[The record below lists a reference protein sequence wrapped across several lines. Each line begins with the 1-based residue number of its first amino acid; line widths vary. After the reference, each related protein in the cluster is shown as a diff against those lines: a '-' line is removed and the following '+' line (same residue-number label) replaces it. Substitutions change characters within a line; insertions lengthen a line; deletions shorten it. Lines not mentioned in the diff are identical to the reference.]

1 MSLPEVTRRMFADS
15 DKKRDAGLTTPE
27 DISRDDDI
35 SYGKFGVW
43 NHLDVYKPKQANGP
57 LPVIVSCHGGGW
69 VYGDKE
75 VYQHYCMSLAQRGF
89 VVVNYNYRLAPE
101 DKFPFSLYDTD
112 NVFRWI
118 NDNKDIYG
126 FDTDNVFAVGD
137 SAGANLLCVYINLI
151 NDEEYVNRLN
161 TYFTNNK
168 EMVFEKSKSI
178 EESDYAYIKD
188 FKPQKHI
195 KIKAV
200 GLNCGKYGFEE
211 EKKKPGLKDLVKSLF
226 VNEGTHEEFELLDV
240 LTNIN
245 EKFPP
250 AFIMTC
256 TGDFLIKEAG
266 KLADVLE
273 DKGVPFEYHFYSH
286 PKREKSL
293 GHVFHC
299 NMRLDSARICNDEEC
314 NFFKKHIK

>member
-1 MSLPEVTRRMFADS
+1 MSLPEVTRRMFAES
-15 DKKRDAGLTTPE
+15 DKKRDAGLGTPE
-27 DISRDDDI
+27 DITRNDNI
-35 SYGKFGVW
+35 SYGKYGVW
-43 NHLDVYKPKQANGP
+43 NHLDVYRPKKAEGK

-75 VYQHYCMSLAQRGF
+75 VYQYYCMSLAQRGF
-89 VVVNYNYRLAPE
+89 WVVNYNYRLAPE

-118 NDNKDIYG
+118 NDNKEKYG

-137 SAGANLLCVYINLI
+137 SAGASLIGAYINLI
-151 NDEEYVNRLN
+151 NDDEYVNRLN
-161 TYFTNNK
+161 TYFADNK
-168 EMVFEKSKSI
+168 KKIFSKSTSI
-178 EESDYAYIKD
+178 EEDDHDKIKD

-211 EKKKPGLKDLVKSLF
+211 EKNKPGLKDLVKFLF
-226 VNEGTHEEFELLDV
+226 VNEGTKEEFELLDV
-240 LTNIN
+240 ITNIN

-250 AFIMTC
+250 AFVMTC
-256 TGDFLIKEAG
+256 TGDFLLKEAG
-266 KLADVLE
+266 KLTEALA
-273 DKGVPFEYHFYSH
+273 DKGIPFEYHFYAH
-286 PKREKSL
+286 PKKEKTL

-299 NMRLDSARICNDEEC
+299 NMRLDAAKKCNDEEC
-314 NFFKKHIK
+314 DFFKKYIK